1 MNAKEKQIIMLIANG
16 YESDEI
22 LKILVLSP
30 DVLESYQKQILQ
42 KLNARTIPQAIYN
55 YLFINQAMSF
65 C

>member
-1 MNAKEKQIIMLIANG
+1 MLIANG